1 MPTTMNKQQL
11 LNQVYTILKKHY
23 DPPAELEKRSV
34 IEHLLYAIVREGAT
48 RDVADKAFKNLRTQF
63 FDWNEV
69 RVSSPH
75 ELEDALTGIPAAGER
90 AQRIIGVLQYW
101 FELKYNFDMED
112 LAKKGLKDAARQV
125 ARMLSEVAKNGMKES
140 GRVPMRVVDGNDYV
154 VASVIQH
161 GLGGHAIPLDA
172 PSLRVLK
179 RLGLIEAAEGESLE
193 AVRGTI
199 EHYVPKAK
207 GPMFNELLSLVAMEK
222 CFEENP
228 KCSSCPLRAECPT
241 GQENVRRTPE
251 TKPRKSR

>member
-11 LNQVYTILKKHY
+11 LTQVFTILRKHY
-23 DPPAELEKRSV
+23 DAVAEQEERPV
-34 IEHLLYAIVREGAT
+34 IEHLLYAIIREGTT
-48 RDVADKAFKNLRTQF
+48 RELAEQAFKNLRTHF

-75 ELEDALTGIPAAGER
+75 EIEEVLVGIPGAGER
-90 AQRIIGVLQYW
+90 GQRIIGVLQYW

-125 ARMLSEVAKNGMKES
+125 ARMLSEVAKNGMKEG
-140 GRVPMRVVDGNDYV
+140 GRVPLRVIDGNDYV

-172 PSLRVLK
+172 PTMRVLR
-179 RLGLIEAAEGESLE
+179 RLGAVEGEGETLE
-193 AVRGTI
+193 NIRGTI

-207 GPMFNELLSLVAMEK
+207 GPMFNELLSLVAK
-222 CFEENP
+222 DYCFEESP
-228 KCSSCPLRAECPT
+228 KCSSCPLRVECPT
-241 GQENVRRTPE
+241 GQANVSRAPE
-251 TKPRKSR
+251 PKPRKSR